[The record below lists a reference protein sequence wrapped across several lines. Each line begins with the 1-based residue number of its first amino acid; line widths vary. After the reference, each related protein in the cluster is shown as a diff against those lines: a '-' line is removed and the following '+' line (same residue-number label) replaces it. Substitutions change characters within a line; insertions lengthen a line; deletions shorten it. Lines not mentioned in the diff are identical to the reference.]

1 MNRAKPSMPARIVC
15 LTEEAAEVLYLIGE
29 EERIVGVSAFAERP
43 VEIAEKKRVC
53 AFTSANVNKIVELT
67 PDLIIGYS
75 DIQKDIAREL
85 IERGQNVWIS
95 NHRSLE
101 ETLGYIAMVARLVG
115 KEQAGEALVAKFRAK
130 MSEAQERA
138 KKLRVK
144 PRVYLEEWDDPMIC
158 GIRYFSEIVELCG
171 GQNIFKERAHG
182 LLARER
188 FVSSEEV
195 VALDPEVI
203 FASWCGKKVDLS
215 SFKKREGWDQV
226 SAVKAGY
233 LVELPSSVILQ
244 PGPALFL
251 DGIDL
256 VLEAFERFYQ

>member
-1 MNRAKPSMPARIVC
+1 MNHAKVAMPARIVC
-15 LTEEAAEVLYLIGE
+15 LTEEAAETLYLIGE
-29 EERIVGVSAFAERP
+29 QERIIGVSAFAERP
-43 VEIAEKKRVC
+43 QEIAEKKRVC
-53 AFTSANVNKIVELT
+53 AFTSANVDKIVELA

-115 KEQAGEALVAKFRAK
+115 KEQAGQELVESFRAK
-130 MSEAQERA
+130 MAEAEARA
-138 KKLRVK
+138 QKLKVK

-171 GQNIFKERAHG
+171 GQNIFHDRAHG
-182 LLARER
+182 FLASER
-188 FVSSEEV
+188 FVSSKEV

-203 FASWCGKKVDLS
+203 FASWCGKRVDLT
-215 SFKKREGWDQV
+215 SFSKREGWSKV
-226 SAVKAGY
+226 SAVRAGR

-251 DGIDL
+251 DAIDL
-256 VLEAFERFYQ
+256 VLESFERFYQ